1 MLKNKVDKKIVDR
14 KIKEALFKKL
24 ELAFK
29 YADLRNKIFK
39 KYFAPFLSKNDV

>member
-1 MLKNKVDKKIVDR
+1 MLKKKVDKKIVDR
-14 KIKEALFKKL
+14 KIKEYLIKEL
-24 ELAFK
+24 DLAFK